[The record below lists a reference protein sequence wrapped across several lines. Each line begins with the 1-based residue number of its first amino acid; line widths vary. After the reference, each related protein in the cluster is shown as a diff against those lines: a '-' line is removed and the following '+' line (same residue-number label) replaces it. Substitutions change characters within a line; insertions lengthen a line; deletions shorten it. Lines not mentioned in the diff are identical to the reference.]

1 MNKLIALTG
10 YAGSGKDEAAKALIE
25 IGYERRCFGDII
37 KGQVD
42 SLVQQH
48 FGFSAFTE
56 NRAQKPLIRRTLESW
71 GEDNYDAIF
80 RQFFDSLPE
89 LAVNTRLCRAREA
102 REWLARGGVVVHVQR
117 IGCEAETPWSAAQVD
132 ELEREGLIT
141 HTIHNNGTKEFLR
154 KVILEI
160 ANSTKNKP

>member
-1 MNKLIALTG
+1 MNNLIALTG

-42 SLVQQH
+42 SLVQAH
-48 FGFSAFTE
+48 FGFSALTE
-56 NRAQKPLIRRTLESW
+56 DRTQKPLIRRTLEAW
-71 GEDNYDAIF
+71 GEDNYDKIF
-80 RQFFDSLPE
+80 TQFFASLPGK
-89 LAVNTRLCRAREA
+89 AVNTRLCRAREA

-117 IGCEAETPWSAAQVD
+117 QGCEAETPWSAAQVD
-132 ELEREGLIT
+132 ELQREGLIT
-141 HTIHNNGTKEFLR
+141 HTIHNNSTKEFLR

-160 ANSTKNKP
+160 ANSNRA

>member
-25 IGYERRCFGDII
+25 IGYERRCFGDTI

-42 SLVQQH
+42 SLVLRH

-56 NRAQKPLIRRTLESW
+56 DRTQKPLIRRTLESW
-71 GEDNYDAIF
+71 GEDNYDSIF
-80 RQFFDSLPE
+80 RQFFASLPE
-89 LAVNTRLCRAREA
+89 KAVNTRLCRAREA
-102 REWLARGGVVVHVQR
+102 REWLRRGGVVVHVQR
-117 IGCEAETPWSAAQVD
+117 RACEAETPWSAAQVD

-141 HTIHNNGTKEFLR
+141 HVIHNNSTVKFLR
-154 KVILEI
+154 AAILDI
-160 ANSTKNKP
+160 ANSTKNTP